1 MRTVPEAARRL
12 NRHPETVRRW
22 IREGKLRSVKVGT
35 QHLIDDADLAAL
47 DSRNPPGRGSSEPA
61 SIGDSVVE
69 TMNRGRE
76 ERVRQII
83 EAVVP
88 YLARGEVERL
98 VADAALV
105 VRVLGE
111 HLAAGA
117 VDPREEPP
125 ESRFAGMPGWELVS
139 IGLADLAAARET
151 VEALLVAGASER
163 LGQIGLHVPGPP
175 IDDATGRLYALVEAE
190 VGAGQ
195 AHSRYNALRRR
206 LASFLRSVDA
216 TAA

>member
-1 MRTVPEAARRL
+1 M

-47 DSRNPPGRGSSEPA
+47 HSRNPPGRDPAELA
-61 SIGDSVVE
+61 SIDGTFVE
-69 TMNRGRE
+69 PMNRGRE

-105 VRVLGE
+105 VRVLSG
-111 HLAAGA
+111 HLATGA
-117 VDPREEPP
+117 VALREEPP

-139 IGLADLAAARET
+139 SGIDDLAAGRET
-151 VEALLVAGASER
+151 IEALLVAGASER
-163 LGQIGLHVPGPP
+163 LGHIGLQVPGPP

-206 LASFLRSVDA
+206 LASFLRTVDA